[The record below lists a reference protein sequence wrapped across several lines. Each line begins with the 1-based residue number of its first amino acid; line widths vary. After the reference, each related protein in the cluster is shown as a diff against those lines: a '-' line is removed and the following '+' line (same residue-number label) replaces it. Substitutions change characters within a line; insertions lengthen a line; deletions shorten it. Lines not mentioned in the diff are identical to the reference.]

1 MKNPDS
7 LVFSI
12 NVIPD
17 IYPTITVEELMDS
30 IFDERI
36 YFRGLI
42 KDDYGFK
49 S

>member
-30 IFDERI
+30 I
-36 YFRGLI
+36 LM
-42 KDDYGFK
+42 KGFISEVLLKMTMDLK